1 MKESKLIEMQD
12 RISNL
17 EAILKQLIPEIN
29 GTKDLAFGVF
39 DTIKLMPDYDEA
51 ITILKVIN
59 DEAKAKIEEKKF
71 EADVE

>member
-1 MKESKLIEMQD
+1 MKENKLIEMQS

-39 DTIKLMPDYDEA
+39 DTIKLMPNYDEA
-51 ITILKVIN
+51 ITKLKVIN

-71 EADVE
+71 EANVE

>member
-1 MKESKLIEMQD
+1 MKESKLIEMQG

-39 DTIKLMPDYDEA
+39 DTIKLMPNYDEA
-51 ITILKVIN
+51 ITKLKVIN

-71 EADVE
+71 EANVE

>member
-1 MKESKLIEMQD
+1 MKESKLIEMQS

-39 DTIKLMPDYDEA
+39 DTIKLMPNYDEA
-51 ITILKVIN
+51 ITKLKVIN

-71 EADVE
+71 EANVE